1 MVVAAYKL
9 EVDGRD
15 VTDKWRAERRL
26 LSIDVTDKLGASA
39 DACSLEIDDR
49 EPHVAWPRAG
59 AKLHLWLGA
68 STSELF
74 DLGTYTLDVPEASGP
89 PHRLRVTGHA
99 ASFVASGTLP
109 MQTARSRLWENV
121 TLADL
126 AETIAADHGLTAKV
140 ATRLQASQVGTIE
153 QIDESDLAF
162 LERLAKRL
170 GGRVRVRSGQLQ
182 VTPSGPLIRRAT
194 RISASDIESWHA
206 PLGERLRAGKV
217 VARWYAPKSGK
228 TGEVS
233 VGKGEPTITL
243 ADIFEASD
251 AARSAAESLLKSR
264 ERDSAQLKLSLT
276 SLRTD
281 IGAGAPIA
289 VSGVRSEVDGEWATV
304 EVRHY
309 SAADRAR
316 TSIVAERKVN

>member
-15 VTDKWRAERRL
+15 LTDKWRNERRL
-26 LSIDVTDKLGASA
+26 LSIEVTDKLGVSS
-39 DACSLEIDDR
+39 DSCSLEIDDR
-49 EPHVAWPRAG
+49 EPHVAWPPAG
-59 AKLHLWLGA
+59 AKLRGWFGA
-68 STSELF
+68 STAELY

-89 PHRLRVTGHA
+89 PRRLRVTGHA
-99 ASFVASGTLP
+99 ASFVASGSLP

-140 ATRLQASQVGTIE
+140 ATRLEASQVGTIE

-170 GGRVRVRSGQLQ
+170 GGRVRVRSGQLE
-182 VTPSGPLIRRAT
+182 VTPSGPLIRTST
-194 RISASDIESWHA
+194 RISANNVESWHA
-206 PLGERLRAGKV
+206 PLGVRLRAGKV
-217 VARWYAPKSGK
+217 VARWHAPKSGK

-233 VGKGEPTITL
+233 VGKDEPTVTL

-251 AARSAAESLLKSR
+251 AARSAAESLLKNR
-264 ERDSAQLKLSLT
+264 ERDSAQLNLSLT

-289 VSGVRSEVDGEWATV
+289 ISGVRSEVDGEWVVT

-309 SAADRAR
+309 AAADRAR
-316 TSIVAERKVN
+316 TSIVAERKVD